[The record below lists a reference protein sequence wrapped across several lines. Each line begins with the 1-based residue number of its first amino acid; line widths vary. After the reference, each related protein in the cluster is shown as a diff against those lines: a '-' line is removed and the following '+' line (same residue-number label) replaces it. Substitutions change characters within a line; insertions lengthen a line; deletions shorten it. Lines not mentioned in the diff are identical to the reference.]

1 MQTGMEE
8 TKTARSSFP
17 TFWVLI
23 ALVVGILIMGDLTR
37 RMTDARRME
46 RDGGTL
52 AIEVA
57 TLEAENARLQAGMA
71 GAGDQAQ
78 VEVWARGE
86 ARWVRDGE
94 RLVIPLPAPGSA
106 PTPVP
111 AAAPA
116 LHPPSALEVW
126 WALLVGG

>member
-8 TKTARSSFP
+8 TTTARTSFP